1 MRRPARLRL
10 PTSVAAVAAVA
21 AAAAVAFA
29 GSACTGLPGS
39 SDGEV
44 PASTI
49 VAANATVE
57 RVVDGD
63 TVVVDIDG
71 QRETV
76 RLIGI
81 DTPETVKPNSPVECF
96 GPEASAATKGLLP
109 EGTPVRLER
118 DVEARDDYDRLL
130 VYLHRATDGMFVNLE
145 LVRSGYA
152 TLLTFP
158 PNVAHVDEFV
168 AAAEAARTEGL
179 GLWSGCTSPGSG

>member
-1 MRRPARLRL
+1 MRRPERL
-10 PTSVAAVAAVA
+10 PLLAAL
-21 AAAAVAFA
+21 AFA
-29 GSACTGLPGS
+29 SCTSCSIVEG
-39 SDGEV
+39 DGADAGATA
-44 PASTI
+44 PAST
-49 VAANATVE
+49 VLASNATVE

-71 QRETV
+71 HRETV

-96 GPEASAATKGLLP
+96 GPEASAATKALLP

-118 DVEARDDYDRLL
+118 DVEGRDDYDRLL
-130 VYLHRATDGMFVNLE
+130 VYLYRSVDGMFVNLE

-158 PNVAHVDEFV
+158 PNIAHVDDFV
-168 AAAEAARTEGL
+168 VAAEAARTDGL
-179 GLWSGCTSPGSG
+179 GLWSGCSSSGSG

>member
-1 MRRPARLRL
+1 MRRHVRLRL
-10 PTSVAAVAAVA
+10 LTVAAVG
-21 AAAAVAFA
+21 AFA
-29 GSACTGLPGS
+29 CPGCSGLPGTA
-39 SDGEV
+39 DDAGGGAPGDHT
-44 PASTI
+44 PAST
-49 VAANATVE
+49 VVVANATVD

-96 GPEASAATKGLLP
+96 GPEASAATKALLP

-130 VYLHRATDGMFVNLE
+130 VYLHRSIDGLFVNLE
-145 LVRSGYA
+145 LVRTGYA

-158 PNVAHVDEFV
+158 PNVAHVDDFV
-168 AAAEAARTEGL
+168 AAAETARAEGL
-179 GLWSGCTSPGSG
+179 GLWSGCSQPGSG